1 MEEVMVVMANW
12 LDIVVAEE
20 RQKDRLRA
28 AEQERLVRA
37 ALAGRPKRTRFVGR
51 LLVWAGQRLVVCGR
65 RLQTGPGALE
75 ANGSPA
81 FDGGG

>member
-1 MEEVMVVMANW
+1 MVAMANW
-12 LDIVVAEE
+12 LDIVVAHE
-20 RQKDRLRA
+20 QKKDLVRA

-51 LLVWAGQRLVVCGR
+51 LLVWAGQRLVVWGR
-65 RLQTGPGALE
+65 RIQTGPGALE
-75 ANGSPA
+75 ANGGPA

>member
-1 MEEVMVVMANW
+1 MVAMTNW

-37 ALAGRPKRTRFVGR
+37 ALAGRPKRTRVFGPP
-51 LLVWAGQRLVVCGR
+51 LVWLGQRLIAWGW
-65 RLQTGPGALE
+65 RLQTGSGARDMCVSSGT
-75 ANGSPA
+75 AQRCNP
-81 FDGGG
+81 